1 MLDLLNV
8 RYVIIPRQPPLE
20 PMDAA
25 TIERFSETVY
35 TDANV
40 EIRANPSA
48 LPRAWIVHTA
58 VQATASAALDK
69 IATGQVDARQTAIL
83 EDTPPSLAP
92 ARDPRRDRATVTLD
106 QPDHLSITTATDAPG
121 LLMLSEIDYPAWN
134 AYVDGTPARVFV
146 ADGALRAVPV
156 SAGDHTVELRFES
169 AALSVGM
176 GISVLALIV
185 LAVMATLPLLF
196 ARSVGRPRPDR
207 NIKEEDRAIAGC
219 GRS

>member
-1 MLDLLNV
+1 
-8 RYVIIPRQPPLE
+8 
-20 PMDAA
+20 MDAA

-35 TDANV
+35 MDANV

-48 LPRAWIVHTA
+48 LPRAWIVH
-58 VQATASAALDK
+58 AALQAPPISALSD
-69 IATGQVDARQTAIL
+69 ISTGQVDARQTAIL
-83 EDTPPSLAP
+83 EDAPPSLAP
-92 ARDPRRDRATVTLD
+92 ALDPGRDRATVTLD
-106 QPDHLSITTATDAPG
+106 QPDHLSIGTASDAPG

-176 GISVLALIV
+176 GISVLALIF
-185 LAVMATLPLLF
+185 LAVVATLPLLF
-196 ARSVGRPRPDR
+196 ARSIGRPRPH
-207 NIKEEDRAIAGC
+207 
-219 GRS
+219 RSI